1 MKHVAWKSAPAVLS
15 IARPTK
21 NKDAHEDAH
30 TSAREGFPSASLV
43 GGMKPPEMS
52 IPSHGRH
59 VNIPVGISHPSFSSF
74 SRMNFTLG
82 PVHF

>member
-1 MKHVAWKSAPAVLS
+1 MLHSSIPLYVPTHVCLF
-15 IARPTK
+15 
-21 NKDAHEDAH
+21 
-30 TSAREGFPSASLV
+30 TSARESFPFTFLV

-74 SRMNFTLG
+74 SLMNFTFG
-82 PVHF
+82 PVVRACVRVCIQNDV